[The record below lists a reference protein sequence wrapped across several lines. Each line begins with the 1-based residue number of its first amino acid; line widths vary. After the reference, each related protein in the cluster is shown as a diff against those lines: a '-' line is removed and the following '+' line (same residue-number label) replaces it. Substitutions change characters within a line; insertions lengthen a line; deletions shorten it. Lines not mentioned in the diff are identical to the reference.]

1 MECPV
6 AENDKK
12 QGNVSI
18 LRQFLN
24 KRVKTKDFYLS
35 IFLLAFSL
43 LLSFWLIPFHVETME
58 GSQGSVKASFFP
70 YAITFLLAFLSILLL
85 YYSPQT
91 SHNSTRAD
99 DKRVTLITIGCIA
112 ILFGFFY
119 GIRIIGMVPMSI
131 LSLFVLMRIYG
142 FQKWYWALPFS
153 IAFVLLVFLFFEK
166 IAQVTIPR
174 GVLFEGWF

>member
-1 MECPV
+1 V
-6 AENDKK
+6 AGNDKK
-12 QGNVSI
+12 QVSVSI

-24 KRVKTKDFYLS
+24 KRAKTKDFYLS

-43 LLSFWLIPFHVETME
+43 VLIFWLIPFHVETME
-58 GSQGSVKASFFP
+58 GPQVSVKANFFP
-70 YAITFLLAFLSILLL
+70 YSVTFLLAFLSILLL
-85 YYSPQT
+85 YYCPQT
-91 SHNSTRAD
+91 SHHSTRAD
-99 DKRVTLITIGCIA
+99 DKRVTFITIGCIA
-112 ILFGFFY
+112 ILFVTFY

-131 LSLFVLMRIYG
+131 LSLFVLMRIFG

-153 IAFVLLVFLFFEK
+153 IAFVLLIFLFFEK